1 METSDEIWEA
11 LGELPEE
18 EHLHVITKLFFMY
31 EEELKKNPT
40 NPEALNFFRRLGTAL
55 SQTSQCNLNR
65 R

>member
-11 LGELPEE
+11 LGELPAEE
-18 EHLHVITKLFFMY
+18 AMHVITKLFFMY
-31 EEELKKNPT
+31 EEELLRNPSD
-40 NPEALNFFRRLGTAL
+40 PEVLNFFKRLRVAL

>member
-1 METSDEIWEA
+1 METSDDVWEA

-18 EHLHVITKLFFMY
+18 EVLHVITKLFFMY
-31 EEELKKNPT
+31 EEELTRNPS
-40 NPEALNFFRRLGTAL
+40 NPEAPNFFKKLGTAL